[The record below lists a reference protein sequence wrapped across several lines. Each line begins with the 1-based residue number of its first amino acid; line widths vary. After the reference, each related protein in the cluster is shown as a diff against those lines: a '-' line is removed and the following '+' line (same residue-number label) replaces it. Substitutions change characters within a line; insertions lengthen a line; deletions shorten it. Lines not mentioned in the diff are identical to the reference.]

1 MSSRGERIALALLL
15 AIFTWFTWRGLIVFF
30 SGDDMM
36 NMHAAWIINPWRL
49 WRSLIEIWLP
59 VYRPMGGVVYRV
71 FYSIFGFHP
80 LPLYIFCWLLLA
92 ANLVLAWRFLRTIFP
107 AHYAALTAL
116 SLVLVHGDF
125 QDLYLSA
132 GTIYDRLWFLFTVL
146 GLTIYARMKNPRDQ
160 VLVCLM
166 CIFAMDS
173 KESGVAL
180 PALLA
185 CYELLFQPWKTR
197 LRKLGP
203 LYIALAVISLLF
215 VFGRVRHTPE
225 LASNPAYGPHI
236 RLTLWLTRVSEYF
249 AIAVYKHVT
258 FSKTTT
264 GAIVLAT
271 IALAIILRN
280 RAMIFGWLFFV
291 ITITPIAL
299 ISSRP
304 GYVLYVPGLGV
315 GIWLAA
321 LLWRLTNERLPAISF
336 APVVF
341 FAVVTALM
349 LWFHLRNWPPPF
361 DPNDSPE
368 LRLTQQFRR
377 DFPALPHGAKLL
389 FVNDGFPKNA
399 YDLLFDLRLMY
410 HDHDLKADRIDAPA
424 DQQPDPK
431 HPVTYDHVFAYESG
445 RYAELDNRDPAESQ
459 RLHILKG
466 YTLGREMSFENHDYA
481 AYLVSGVMDG
491 DPNNPSRWT
500 TPHATLKFDLYP
512 APAIFSAKFWVPDFV
527 AKSGVR
533 TLHILVDGKPVADY
547 PLNHDGMNE
556 PSFEVPAADIAKSGF
571 TVVEMNVEN
580 PYKDPGG
587 NEFGVVLLRAGF
599 TWQP

>member
-1 MSSRGERIALALLL
+1 MSQRGERIALALLL
-15 AIFTWFTWRGLIVFF
+15 AIFTWFTWRGLIFFF

-36 NMHAAWIINPWRL
+36 NMHAAWMINPWRL
-49 WRSLIEIWLP
+49 WRSLIEIWMP
-59 VYRPMGGVVYRV
+59 VYRPLGGVVYRV
-71 FYSIFGFHP
+71 FYSTFGFHP
-80 LPLYIFCWLLLA
+80 LPLYIVCWLLLA
-92 ANLVLAWRFLRTIFP
+92 ANVVLAWRFLRTILP

-116 SLVLVHGDF
+116 SIVLVHGDF

-146 GLTIYARMKNPRDQ
+146 GLTIYSRMKGPRDQ
-160 VLVCLM
+160 ILICLM
-166 CIFAMDS
+166 CILALDS

-185 CYELLFQPWKTR
+185 CYELLFRPWKTR
-197 LRKLGP
+197 LKQLAP
-203 LYIALAVISLLF
+203 LYALLAVISLAF
-215 VFGRVRHTPE
+215 VFGRVHHTPE
-225 LASNPAYGPHI
+225 LTSNPAYGPHAS
-236 RLTLWLTRVSEYF
+236 LTPWLTRVSEYL
-249 AIAVYKHVT
+249 AILAYKHLS
-258 FSKTTT
+258 FSKAAT
-264 GAIVLAT
+264 GALMLAT
-271 IALAIILRN
+271 IAVAIILRN

-291 ITITPIAL
+291 ITITPVAL

-304 GYVLYVPGLGV
+304 GYVLYIPDLGI

-321 LLWRLTNERLPAISF
+321 LLWSLTRERLPIVS
-336 APVVF
+336 

-361 DPNDSPE
+361 NPNDSPE

-377 DFPALPHGAKLL
+377 DYPAMPHGAKLL
-389 FVNDGFPKNA
+389 FVNDAFPKQA
-399 YDLLFDLRLMY
+399 YDLLFNLRLMY
-410 HDHDLKADRIDAPA
+410 RDHDLKADRVDAPA

-431 HPVTYDHVFAYESG
+431 HPVTYDHIFAYEAG
-445 RYAELDNRDPAESQ
+445 RYAELDSRDPAESQ

-466 YTLGREMSFENHDYA
+466 YTLGREMNFENHDYA

-491 DPNNPSRWT
+491 ESGNPSRWT
-500 TPHATLKFDLYP
+500 TPQARLKFDLYP

-533 TLHILVDGKPVADY
+533 TMHILVNGKPVADY

-556 PSFEVPAADIAKSGF
+556 PSFEVPAGAITKSAF
-571 TVVEMNVEN
+571 TVVQMNVEN

-587 NEFGVVLLRAGF
+587 TEFGVVLLRAGF
-599 TWQP
+599 TYEP